1 MSGAGNQRADDDR
14 VGGPCVEGLH
24 AGGLHAK
31 DPCADNSRANNPCA
45 NDPCTGAVINGG
57 KTPINAQV
65 AEKDALRYLGHKGQ
79 PLGED
84 LAVAFQNAVTKV
96 SALQAT
102 GVAKQFPVSCV
113 NPEGVWLAETSLVLP
128 GSHIARHVGT
138 AQAVL
143 LLAVTLGFA
152 CERLLRQAACVNA
165 VQGLMAD
172 ACASSMVE
180 NAAEVFS
187 DTLAYE
193 VASQGFTCGKR
204 FSPGYG
210 DFPLSVQPAFLEALG
225 ATKTLGIQVTPGDLM
240 VPTKSITAV
249 IPLYAKQGEQRDG
262 GAATEGVGSAEK
274 TGVDTKPSGT

>member
-1 MSGAGNQRADDDR
+1 MSGVGSQCADDDR
-14 VGGPCVEGLH
+14 VGGSCVEGLH
-24 AGGLHAK
+24 ADGQHVN
-31 DPCADNSRANNPCA
+31 DPCAGESCT
-45 NDPCTGAVINGG
+45 NDQHAKGPCTDDPHADTVINGG
-57 KTPINAQV
+57 KSPINAQV
-65 AEKDALRYLGHKGQ
+65 DEKDALRYLGHRGQ

-84 LAVAFQNAVTKV
+84 LAVVFQNVAAKV
-96 SALQAT
+96 NALQAT
-102 GVAKQFPVSCV
+102 GVAKQFPVARV
-113 NPEGVWLAETSLVLP
+113 APEGVQLAGTSLVLP

-143 LLAVTLGFA
+143 LLAVTLGFE
-152 CERLLRQAACVNA
+152 CERLLRQTACVHA

-187 DTLAYE
+187 NTLAYE

-225 ATKTLGIQVTPGDLM
+225 ATKTLGIQVTSGDLM
-240 VPTKSITAV
+240 VPTKSITAI
-249 IPLYAKQGEQRDG
+249 IPLFEH
-262 GAATEGVGSAEK
+262 GA
-274 TGVDTKPSGT
+274 

>member
-1 MSGAGNQRADDDR
+1 MSGVGSQCADDDR
-14 VGGPCVEGLH
+14 VGGSCVEGLH
-24 AGGLHAK
+24 ADGQHVNDPCAGESCTNGLHVN
-31 DPCADNSRANNPCA
+31 DPCADDPRA
-45 NDPCTGAVINGG
+45 DTVINGG

-65 AEKDALRYLGHKGQ
+65 DEKDALRYLGHRGQ

-84 LAVAFQNAVTKV
+84 LAVVFQNVAAKV
-96 SALQAT
+96 NALQAT
-102 GVAKQFPVSCV
+102 GVAKQFPVARV
-113 NPEGVWLAETSLVLP
+113 TPEGVQLAGASLVLP

-138 AQAVL
+138 APAVL

-152 CERLLRQAACVNA
+152 CERLLRQTACVNA

-187 DTLAYE
+187 ETLACE
-193 VASQGFTCGKR
+193 VATQGFTCGKR

-249 IPLYAKQGEQRDG
+249 IPLFEH
-262 GAATEGVGSAEK
+262 GA
-274 TGVDTKPSGT
+274 